1 MYTLTVQWR
10 DKIHNDVIKNVV
22 RTITTL
28 CDTEIGTLI
37 QVLHK
42 LAGEN
47 SIEGYVNYT
56 NPEKTHYVPN
66 SYGTIRY

>member
-10 DKIHNDVIKNVV
+10 DKIHNDVIKTVV

-28 CDTEIGTLI
+28 CNTEIAALI
-37 QVLHK
+37 QILHK
-42 LAGEN
+42 LTGEN

-56 NPEKTHYVPN
+56 NREKTHYVPN